1 MTIEYLLST
10 DMLLMLLAFIGSG
23 IIRGFN
29 GGAGANF
36 LTAPVLAAILGP
48 REAVPIVLLLNFITN
63 AQIVPPVLPQI
74 VWREILPLG
83 LVAAVSLPLG
93 AWALFAIDEDLMRR
107 IVAGFAATFALLLAS
122 GWRYHGRRGGG
133 VSMAAGGLAGILTGA
148 VSMGGPPVFLYLM
161 SGPDSVAKNRAHFV
175 MFSCIVQISAF
186 VVFVGVG
193 AFNERM
199 LWLMAILLVPF
210 SAATWVGTKLFGIAS
225 EKVFRR
231 VTLWG
236 MVAVS
241 LAIVIF

>member
-1 MTIEYLLST
+1 MTLDYLLST
-10 DMLLMLLAFIGSG
+10 DMLIMLVAFIGSG

-63 AQIVPPVLPQI
+63 AQIVPPIIRQVE
-74 VWREILPLG
+74 WREIMPLA
-83 LVAAVSLPLG
+83 LVAAFTLPLG
-93 AWALFAIDEDLMRR
+93 AWALFAVDEDLMRR
-107 IVAGFAATFALLLAS
+107 IVAGFAAVFAILLAS
-122 GWRYHGRRGGG
+122 GWRYHGQRGKGM
-133 VSMAAGGLAGILTGA
+133 SLAAGGLAGILTGA

-175 MFSCIVQISAF
+175 MFSCVVQISAF

-241 LAIVIF
+241 LAIMIF

>member
-10 DMLLMLLAFIGSG
+10 DMLIMLAAFVGSG
-23 IIRGFN
+23 VIRGFN

-83 LVAAVSLPLG
+83 LVAAVTLPLG
-93 AWALFAIDEDLMRR
+93 AWALFAVDEDLMRR
-107 IVAGFAATFALLLAS
+107 IVAGFAAAFALLLAS

-133 VSMAAGGLAGILTGA
+133 VSLAAGGLAGILTGA

-161 SGPDSVAKNRAHFV
+161 SGPDSVIKNRAHFV
-175 MFSCIVQISAF
+175 MFSCIVQVSAF

-199 LWLMAILLVPF
+199 LWLMAILLIPF
-210 SAATWVGTKLFGIAS
+210 SAATWVGTKLFHIAS

>member
-1 MTIEYLLST
+1 MTIEFLLST
-10 DMLLMLLAFIGSG
+10 DMMIVLAAFIGSG
-23 IIRGFN
+23 VIRGFN

-63 AQIVPPVLPQI
+63 AQIVPPI
-74 VWREILPLG
+74 VRQVNWREIVPLAV
-83 LVAAVSLPLG
+83 VAAATLPLG
-93 AWALFAIDEDLMRR
+93 AWALFAVDEDLMRR
-107 IVAGFAATFALLLAS
+107 VVAGFAVVFALLLIT
-122 GWRYHGRRGGG
+122 GWRYRGRRGRAI
-133 VSMAAGGLAGILTGA
+133 SLAAGGLAGVLTGA

-199 LWLMAILLVPF
+199 LWLMAILLIPF
-210 SAATWVGTKLFGIAS
+210 SLATWVGTKLFHIAS
-225 EKVFRR
+225 EEVFRC